1 MSDEDLFAPWRDD
14 APCASLPEQNEILIG
29 AWDGPNEDG
38 DQSPFTDYAVSV
50 CVSQCKVRIECLA
63 SALRNPEAQGI
74 RGGYIF
80 DGGTVPVAKAR
91 EIRDTLGLKLP
102 PWQSAGR
109 AKQ

>member
-1 MSDEDLFAPWRDD
+1 MSEDLFAPWRDD
-14 APCASLPEQNEILIG
+14 ALCAAIPEKEPALIG

-38 DQSPFTDYAVSV
+38 DSSPFSAYAQSV
-50 CVSQCKVRIECLA
+50 CISQCTVRLACLA
-63 SALRNPEAQGI
+63 SALRNPEAQGL

-91 EIRDTLGLKLP
+91 EIRDTLGMKLP

-109 AKQ
+109 AK